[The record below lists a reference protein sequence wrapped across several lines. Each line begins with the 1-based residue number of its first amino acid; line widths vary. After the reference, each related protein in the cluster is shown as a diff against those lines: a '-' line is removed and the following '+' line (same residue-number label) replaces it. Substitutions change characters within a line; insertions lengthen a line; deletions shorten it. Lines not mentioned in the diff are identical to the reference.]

1 MIKYSSG
8 VWTTFLQFILVQQP
22 HNDCVCSRGGCL
34 SWRTRTIFLATW
46 VLIVLNATSSL
57 SGSFSVPQCQV
68 LVLSLLNFASS
79 CVTDSCIYSV
89 LISLFSHCI
98 TVFTHCIVCCCCCV
112 GFFLH
117 PVLFWQCLSFVL
129 SPVLLIPVF
138 EILATKLQSV
148 FVAILS
154 TDRKS
159 DIKT

>member
-68 LVLSLLNFASS
+68 LVLSLLNFASPF
-79 CVTDSCIYSV
+79 VTDSCIYSV

-112 GFFLH
+112 GVFFTSCFSLAM
-117 PVLFWQCLSFVL
+117 PFLRFVPCAFNSCLWNSSHQIAVCICCHL
-129 SPVLLIPVF
+129 VYRQK
-138 EILATKLQSV
+138 EWH
-148 FVAILS
+148 
-154 TDRKS
+154 
-159 DIKT
+159 

>member
-79 CVTDSCIYSV
+79 FVTDSCIYSV

-112 GFFLH
+112 GFF
-117 PVLFWQCLSFVL
+117 FTSCF
-129 SPVLLIPVF
+129 
-138 EILATKLQSV
+138 ILAMPFLR
-148 FVAILS
+148 FVPCAFNSCLWNCSHQIAVCICCHLVY
-154 TDRKS
+154 RQKEWQ
-159 DIKT
+159 